1 MMINILAF
9 GHICHPSACH
19 LLRWRVEMAQLDA
32 FFGRGEA
39 PLGRGRFLVV
49 AMQELLTL
57 TKVVMREQIPLQ
69 GPLQPG
75 LET

>member
-1 MMINILAF
+1 MMLIVLAF
-9 GHICHPSACH
+9 GHTCHPSGCH
-19 LLRWRVEMAQLDA
+19 LLRWRGEMAQLDA

-39 PLGRGRFLVV
+39 PHGRGRLLVV

-57 TKVVMREQIPLQ
+57 TNVVMRDQIPLQ